1 MRNVSDNFKSQKY
14 QIQTKKLTFE
24 AITADFDVFRLVYM
38 STVKMLL
45 NLWFCVEYLE
55 AEIKSKNRDKSF
67 LLKKHIWMQVG

>member
-1 MRNVSDNFKSQKY
+1 MRNVSDNFKSQNY